1 MPFLSIERISKSF
14 DAAPVL
20 RDVGLDVARGEIVCL
35 LGPSGCGKTTLL
47 RIIAGL
53 EQPDAGRILLDGE
66 DITRTPSHKRDFG
79 LMFQEYVLFPHMTV
93 GRNIAFGLRM
103 HGWTEERIRERVT
116 ELLDLV
122 ALPGYEERQVYEL
135 SGGQQQRVALAR
147 SLAPNPRLLMLD
159 EPLGALDRTLRD
171 HLLIELRGILKHL
184 GQTAIYVTHDQI
196 EAFAVADR
204 IALMREGRIEQVGTP
219 EALYLRP
226 VSPFASRFLG
236 MTNILSGPVISLS
249 PPRIDTPAG
258 LLQPAALPAGLRE
271 GQLATLVIR
280 PEAAAVAREPLPG
293 PNRLTLTL
301 VTRSFRGA
309 HTLIQLR
316 AADGET
322 LLEFE
327 IPGMGCT
334 ARPGETLHVA
344 IAPEGIVVFPKG

>member
-135 SGGQQQRVALAR
+135 
-147 SLAPNPRLLMLD
+147 
-159 EPLGALDRTLRD
+159 
-171 HLLIELRGILKHL
+171 
-184 GQTAIYVTHDQI
+184 
-196 EAFAVADR
+196 
-204 IALMREGRIEQVGTP
+204 
-219 EALYLRP
+219 
-226 VSPFASRFLG
+226 
-236 MTNILSGPVISLS
+236 
-249 PPRIDTPAG
+249 
-258 LLQPAALPAGLRE
+258 
-271 GQLATLVIR
+271 
-280 PEAAAVAREPLPG
+280 
-293 PNRLTLTL
+293 
-301 VTRSFRGA
+301 
-309 HTLIQLR
+309 
-316 AADGET
+316 
-322 LLEFE
+322 
-327 IPGMGCT
+327 
-334 ARPGETLHVA
+334 
-344 IAPEGIVVFPKG
+344 